1 MKRIALSVL
10 VVALFV
16 ANWACAAESNKPDR
30 GEPATVF
37 GYINSIHPEESS
49 ATYSVENSASANG
62 LANGQHPVVTVVTCS
77 DTRVLPN
84 LLRGHSDGELYLV
97 RNIGNSFAPAQGLI
111 EHGIRRLHTPL
122 LLFIGYARRGADA
135 AASSNNNHDL
145 SSIRHATDSAD
156 MNKDTLNMDSVKAN
170 IQDQVVQA
178 MQHFASE
185 VEDNK
190 LVIAGAVLVFTDE
203 LHQEAGKF
211 IIVNVNGESDP
222 AKLPALDREL
232 PGFAISRVA
241 SPGRAPVEIEETR
254 KFVFRAGLETHA
266 ARTAYSGT
274 FNNKSATARYVDL
287 AVGFIVDL
295 GYGHFLNVDASSGI
309 GKHDL
314 YQPPPDQL
322 VRHNSIGFTIS
333 TPFWEYESAKA
344 NYFAGYKNDTTRM
357 LATGQAWSVDKI
369 ETYGV
374 LGGFELDYRMR
385 QGLLKLMVEADLFTA
400 KWTDDTGYSAQA
412 KSSLGAKTGIAYT
425 WRYSHNLAGSFD
437 FTRQTHRYDHTT
449 FKDSRTDTMLGLNV
463 LYGF

>member
-1 MKRIALSVL
+1 MKRIALSSIVA
-10 VVALFV
+10 ALFF
-16 ANWACAAESNKPDR
+16 ASWACAVESNTPDR

-37 GYINSIHPEESS
+37 GYINSIHPEEGGD
-49 ATYSVENSASANG
+49 TYSVEHSASTNA
-62 LANGQHPVVTVVTCS
+62 QHPVATVVTCS

-97 RNIGNSFAPAQGLI
+97 RNLGNRFAPAQGLI
-111 EHGIRRLHTPL
+111 EHGVRRLHTPL
-122 LLFIGYARRGADA
+122 LLFIGYSPRGADA
-135 AASSNNNHDL
+135 TASKGPPF
-145 SSIRHATDSAD
+145 IRYATDSAD
-156 MNKDTLNMDSVKAN
+156 MNKDTLNIDSVKAN

-222 AKLPALDREL
+222 AKLPAMDRVL
-232 PGFAISRVA
+232 PGIVISRSA
-241 SPGRAPVEIEETR
+241 SSGRAPLEIEENS

-266 ARTAYSGT
+266 TRTAYSGT

-314 YQPPPDQL
+314 YQPPPDQF

-333 TPFWEYESAKA
+333 TLFWEYESAKA
-344 NYFAGYKNDTTRM
+344 NYFAGYQNDTTRM

-374 LGGFELDYRMR
+374 LGGFELDYRMH

-400 KWTDDTGYSAQA
+400 KWTDDTGYNAQA
-412 KSSLGAKTGIAYT
+412 KLSLGAKTGIAYT

-437 FTRQTHRYDHTT
+437 LTRQTHRYDHTA
-449 FKDSRTDTMLGLNV
+449 FKDNRTDTMIGLNV